1 VRRDAEQLASPDSEP
16 RTAPQ
21 PELPTVTMT
30 SRWLV
35 SFVLP
40 LLTAGCVVHP
50 RGPHG
55 PACAAIDA
63 ATQVEL
69 SSHRLELLTRIAQR
83 PELSQHEQTY
93 LVNAICFGGI
103 GGEHAD
109 ALIALI
115 QNPCCTAQTRQQIAA
130 NLRMVAYSS
139 ERRRVA
145 EALAAADT
153 RPTSPG
159 AAHPQR
165 ESN

>member
-1 VRRDAEQLASPDSEP
+1 MTTASRRL
-16 RTAPQ
+16 
-21 PELPTVTMT
+21 VT
-30 SRWLV
+30 
-35 SFVLP
+35 FALP

-115 QNPCCTAQTRQQIAA
+115 QNPCCTAETRRQISA

-145 EALAAADT
+145 EALAAADAK
-153 RPTSPG
+153 PASP
-159 AAHPQR
+159 
-165 ESN
+165 